1 MHIEPGYVASA
12 KILAANAAAIA
23 LIGSQ
28 SVHLLKAPLQ
38 IVRSL
43 LAAVFFTV
51 AMQAFHLPVG
61 PSELHFLG
69 AMPLYLSL
77 GFIPTLFG
85 FAMGLLFA
93 VLYTVLY
100 GRYSSLNP
108 TNLTLVLAGAMF
120 FVLYLVPFLKYP
132 ANPPAVGHEDT
143 IRARTG
149 LYLLMVVVSIAAL
162 VFAVWLARRLTER
175 FGSWNAAL
183 LAGAAFIVIVG
194 IVMLA
199 LPSLG
204 QLSTNVAEYGDYA
217 TETPQPLKDA
227 AGNIVFPGFPADDLY
242 YFRLYSIGAQII
254 LWATIALGFAP
265 FARRLLGEGEFEK
278 LLGHPADGRALPLV
292 APCPF

>member
-1 MHIEPGYVASA
+1 MERRIILRGGLLGALGGLLAFVFARIFAEPIIQRAIEYEEGRDEAQH
-12 KILAANAAAIA
+12 KLEAAAGGHSHGDGAELFTRAVQSNFGIA
-23 LIGSQ
+23 
-28 SVHLLKAPLQ
+28 
-38 IVRSL
+38 
-43 LAAVFFTV
+43 
-51 AMQAFHLPVG
+51 VG
-61 PSELHFLG
+61 II
-69 AMPLYLSL
+69 A
-77 GFIPTLFG
+77 FG

-175 FGSWNAAL
+175 FGNWNAAL

-265 FARRLLGEGEFEK
+265 FARRLLGDRSEK
-278 LLGHPADGRALPLV
+278 V
-292 APCPF
+292 AA